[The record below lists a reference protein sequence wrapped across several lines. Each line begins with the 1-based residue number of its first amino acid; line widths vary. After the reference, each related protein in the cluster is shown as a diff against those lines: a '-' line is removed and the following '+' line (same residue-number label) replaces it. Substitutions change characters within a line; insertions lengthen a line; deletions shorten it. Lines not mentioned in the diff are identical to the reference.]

1 MGALLRINVV
11 ISSMKKISSIDAFNF
26 SPYLSFK
33 HSNYF
38 WIYDN
43 LLNRFQGTDVV
54 FLEIGVLNGGSLFMW
69 REFFGSNA
77 RIIGIDNN
85 PEALKWKEHGFEIFI
100 GDQGNELFWDEILKS
115 IGKIDVALD
124 DGGHTYLQ
132 QIVTVNKLLSCI
144 NENGLIIIE
153 DTHTSYTNGFGS
165 QKYSFIKY
173 AIKLVNDINL
183 GHFYSVT
190 EIKRK
195 YISSISFFESIVA
208 LHINREIAGSISK
221 PLSNHTFSAGAV
233 DMRHA
238 KNLYMIVFQKIQ
250 RKIRFLKIIPGAK
263 HISIIIWNSIGNLTS
278 PRNRLKKEFRKY

>member
-1 MGALLRINVV
+1 
-11 ISSMKKISSIDAFNF
+11 MKKISSLDAFNL
-26 SPYLSFK
+26 SPYLSSK

-43 LLNRFQGTDVV
+43 LLNKFQGTDVV

-69 REFFGSNA
+69 REYFGSNA

-85 PEALKWKEHGFEIFI
+85 PEALKWKEYGFEIFI
-100 GDQGNELFWDEILKS
+100 GDQSDELFWDEIIKS

-165 QKYSFIKY
+165 QKYSFIRY
-173 AIKLVNDINL
+173 AFKLVNDINL
-183 GHFYSVT
+183 RHFNSLAET
-190 EIKRK
+190 KRK

-208 LHINREIAGSISK
+208 LHINREIAGSISR
-221 PLSNHTFSAGAV
+221 PISNSAFSEGAV

-238 KNLYMIVFQKIQ
+238 NNVYMIIFQKIQ
-250 RKIRFLKIIPGAK
+250 RKIRFLKVMPGAK
-263 HISIIIWNSIGNLTS
+263 KISIIIWNSSGNLTS
-278 PRNRLKKEFRKY
+278 PRTRLKKEFRKY